1 MYIPTAD
8 TTKTVCVSSC
18 PTQPGA
24 IMKCRTNSRFA
35 SCPYSVAGHINDQGH
50 HLCYLKGMDTTDLV
64 KPFTMKTTTDAVIL
78 GGKEIL
84 ATAGVVAAVALILV
98 ITTFIFPEVMTYL
111 YLVLFELLL
120 AAISIGFFYRYFR
133 GKLPFVDEFSET
145 SYQSNV
151 VTLVLAICF
160 AVAFVLSIF
169 LLFGKLS
176 KISYVV
182 TVLRIA
188 RRCLWENMYMILVS
202 ILLSGISIGVFAL
215 NLALF
220 YTAYSSGEINTK
232 KHGPYDQF

>member
-1 MYIPTAD
+1 
-8 TTKTVCVSSC
+8 
-18 PTQPGA
+18 
-24 IMKCRTNSRFA
+24 
-35 SCPYSVAGHINDQGH
+35 
-50 HLCYLKGMDTTDLV
+50 
-64 KPFTMKTTTDAVIL
+64 MKTTTDAVIL